1 MIDLYKASVGL
12 AMVSTVLPYLSYAWA
27 FKLPNSFRRFFT
39 QKQLIDFAQAM
50 KLFEFAITMPTLYK
64 AGLNNSGVGIGLI
77 LIFIGQ
83 YLNEVV
89 YSVIGDAGVYY
100 GLELKVVK
108 PRKIG
113 GFPFTLHDPMYKG
126 TIMTIIGGLF
136 CFNTSKE
143 IMMIIA
149 TWMVSYYGMVLVEN
163 TTPAIDQ

>member
-39 QKQLIDFAQAM
+39 QKQLINFAQAM
-50 KLFEFAITMPTLYK
+50 KLFEFTITAPTLYK
-64 AGLNNSGVGIGLI
+64 AGMNNSGVVIGLI

-108 PRKIG
+108 PRKIS

-136 CFNTSKE
+136 CFNTSRE

-149 TWMVSYYGMVLVEN
+149 TWMISYYGMVLVEN